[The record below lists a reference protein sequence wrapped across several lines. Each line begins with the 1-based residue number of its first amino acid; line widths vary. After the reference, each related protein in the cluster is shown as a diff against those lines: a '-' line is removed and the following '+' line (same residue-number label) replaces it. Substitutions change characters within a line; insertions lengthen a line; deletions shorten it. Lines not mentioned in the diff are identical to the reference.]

1 GGHAG
6 VLVAAARLP
15 APAHPDAA
23 RPDDRS
29 ARRRLS
35 HHPVHHCRRFGRI
48 ARQGLA
54 GRHAD
59 APRVHSGTHHRLHFR
74 SLFGRIRPHRQQHPA
89 AALPG
94 HHRPRIGHRRQRG
107 DLFRTPAGRFH
118 RPIVLHLCFRQY
130 GHGERHFARGRRAA
144 AIDQLRRHGAGDAVS
159 RHRHPHEHSEAS
171 QTGTDLNTHPSIITT
186 TALRPWI
193 IGTLLLSLWGCGT
206 TPVQQ
211 AEETA
216 PTSPAPAPVSKGG
229 GYYLDD
235 GPGNDI
241 PADLDSIPDAQPRDE
256 PLHRFANR
264 PYVAL
269 GTRYEPEPHRREFRQ
284 RGIASWYGRRFH
296 GKPTASG
303 EPYDMYAMTAAHRT
317 LPLPSYVRVTNLS
330 NGRSVIVRVND
341 RGPFMKNRL
350 IDLSWTAAKKLGFIE
365 QGHARVRVEL
375 VLPGEEPAP
384 REDVA
389 SASVAP
395 SATTTADASLPAP
408 GALATNTGAPG
419 TALAAAQATT
429 APAGAGPAEGG
440 SSGDSPRGFAPVA
453 SDAA

>member
-1 GGHAG
+1 MSIDCAMI
-6 VLVAAARLP
+6 RP
-15 APAHPDAA
+15 SPA
-23 RPDDRS
+23 RPC
-29 ARRRLS
+29 ARVAFL
-35 HHPVHHCRRFGRI
+35 
-48 ARQGLA
+48 LA
-54 GRHAD
+54 VAMLLAACAG
-59 APRVHSGTHHRLHFR
+59 PRGGTGSG
-74 SLFGRIRPHRQQHPA
+74 S
-89 AALPG
+89 
-94 HHRPRIGHRRQRG
+94 
-107 DLFRTPAGRFH
+107 
-118 RPIVLHLCFRQY
+118 
-130 GHGERHFARGRRAA
+130 
-144 AIDQLRRHGAGDAVS
+144 GAS
-159 RHRHPHEHSEAS
+159 
-171 QTGTDLNTHPSIITT
+171 
-186 TALRPWI
+186 
-193 IGTLLLSLWGCGT
+193 
-206 TPVQQ
+206 
-211 AEETA
+211 
-216 PTSPAPAPVSKGG
+216 GG

-235 GPGNDI
+235 GPGGAEPTDVSLI
-241 PADLDSIPDAQPRDE
+241 ADAVPRDE
-256 PLHRFANR
+256 PIRLANSR
-264 PYVAL
+264 PYEVF
-269 GTRYEPEPHRREFRQ
+269 GTRYVPMRARTPYRET
-284 RGIASWYGRRFH
+284 GIASWYGRRFH

-365 QGHARVRVEL
+365 LGHARVRVEL

-453 SDAA
+453 SDAADSSGRRAEDSRDGDSSTGSFVRVDASPRDDGFAVRRAIDEAPPAGPAHYLQLGAYESRAGAIAALADLGRRLDWLGGTLSIHPENGQYKMHAGPRADAAQARQVAERIRAETRIEAFGVRREPGR